1 MSDILKELSDAAAL
15 RTAERKKTASL
26 EEIREKALALASEK
40 GFPFEDALRKEGISL
55 ICEVKRASPSKGMIS
70 EDFDHVKIAKE
81 YASAGA
87 DCISV
92 LTEPTRFLGDLQF
105 LEDISKVTSVPLLR
119 KDFIVDEYMIYEAKL
134 AGASAVLLICSIL
147 DDDRIRNYLK
157 ICDDLGLSA
166 LVETHDGTEIERA
179 INCGAHII
187 GINNRN
193 LHDFTV
199 DINNGMSLRLSIPE
213 GVITVAESGIRDH
226 DDIVKLQKAGFDAAL
241 IGETIMRSED
251 KPDTIRKLR
260 FGNDSC

>member
-1 MSDILKELSDAAAL
+1 M
-15 RTAERKKTASL
+15 
-26 EEIREKALALASEK
+26 
-40 GFPFEDALRKEGISL
+40 
-55 ICEVKRASPSKGMIS
+55 
-70 EDFDHVKIAKE
+70 
-81 YASAGA
+81 
-87 DCISV
+87 
-92 LTEPTRFLGDLQF
+92 
-105 LEDISKVTSVPLLR
+105 LR

-147 DDDRIRNYLK
+147 DDDKIRNYLK
-157 ICDDLGLSA
+157 ICDELGLSA
-166 LVETHDGTEIERA
+166 LVETHDRIEIDRA
-179 INCGAHII
+179 IDCGARII

-199 DINNGMSLRLSIPE
+199 DINNGISLRSSIPE

-251 KPDTIRKLR
+251 KTGTIRKLR